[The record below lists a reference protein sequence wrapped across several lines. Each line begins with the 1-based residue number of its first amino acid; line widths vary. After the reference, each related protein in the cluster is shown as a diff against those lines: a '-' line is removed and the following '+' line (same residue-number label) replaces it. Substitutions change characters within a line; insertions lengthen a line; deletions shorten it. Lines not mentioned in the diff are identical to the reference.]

1 MSHRG
6 PATVR
11 ELGRSSKNICLAG
24 EAHLAFTVNFKSK
37 HLVCG
42 GKVVFVLHRDTE
54 VIGHRGRLVG
64 EDILVEFV
72 IRCLPLCP
80 LRSVLTS
87 SSRDEDIPFKLRLA
101 DSPHRTFQERTGH
114 YHI

>member
-1 MSHRG
+1 MSHRD
-6 PATVR
+6 PAIVR
-11 ELGRSSKNICLAG
+11 ELDRGSKNICSAG
-24 EAHLAFTVNFKSK
+24 EAHFAFAVNFKSK

-42 GKVVFVLHRDTE
+42 GKVVFVLHRDAE

-64 EDILVEFV
+64 EDILVEFI

-87 SSRDEDIPFKLRLA
+87 STRKEDIPFASRLA

-114 YHI
+114 FHI